1 MIERTKKMDNERLLR
16 KWLANK
22 LTDSEK
28 KEFERMD
35 DYELNKRIVDSARCF
50 KAPDFSS
57 EESYKAL
64 RNKLDNRKNTKVV
77 KLASIKTLLQ
87 IAAIFLIF
95 FSAVQLYRYN
105 RFTVVETETGQIAT
119 LKLPDSSSVSLNA
132 LSKITYS
139 KSRWKNKRSV
149 ELEGEAFFEVAKGAR
164 FDVLGQDAIVSVLGT
179 KFSVNNRENYFEVK
193 CFEGLVNV
201 NRNGE
206 NQELSA
212 GKTYRVINN
221 TVELGV
227 TDGDSPDWLS
237 NFSSF
242 NSVPLL
248 QVLNEMERQ
257 YNVEIVTRGIDAQR
271 LFTGSFVN
279 DNLEQAL
286 LSVTI
291 PFSFEFEIENSNKII
306 IYDSE

>member
-105 RFTVVETETGQIAT
+105 RFTVVETEAGQIAT

-201 NRNGE
+201 SRNGE

>member
-1 MIERTKKMDNERLLR
+1 MDNERLLR